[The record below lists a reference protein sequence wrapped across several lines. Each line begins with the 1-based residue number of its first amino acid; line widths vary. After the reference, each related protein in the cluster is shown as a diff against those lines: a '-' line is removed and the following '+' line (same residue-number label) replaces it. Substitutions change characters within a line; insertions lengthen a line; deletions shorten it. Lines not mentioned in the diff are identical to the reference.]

1 LVDEKGVH
9 NTYVSSE
16 KLRIEFAC
24 LTPKIKFWFTGEL
37 DLYLTVRK
45 YRISMT

>member
-9 NTYVSSE
+9 NTYVTAE
-16 KLRIEFAC
+16 KLRTQFAC
-24 LTPKIKFWFTGEL
+24 LTPEIKFWLTGEC

-45 YRISMT
+45 YRISKM